1 MPRTNEEIDKMNKAR
16 ELAGVEKLPYETE
29 GVAVTTQDAITETP
43 EQKEERERIEKE
55 AADKVKADADLIQ
68 QEATRIANEKLEA
81 DKQALQ
87 KLQKEKEDKERKDAE
102 ELERK
107 QKLESASDEELR
119 QLLKGRGIEVEDLA
133 QLKPV
138 KTEAQ
143 LAQEA
148 EQREASKVAYGLQN
162 GLFSKKE
169 YDSYS
174 ADINDVEQVVF
185 NDFAADQLSAD
196 PTLKPEEI
204 KDLFEE
210 RFGLTS
216 EEGSAKRKRGDKE
229 IGTLG
234 RQLINAK
241 HAKILSLDTQFDN
254 FETSE
259 KQKRA
264 EANKILAGAPVYK
277 KDVYDVFDELKTVK
291 VDFGNNEEY
300 EVEVSTDILDELK
313 NQHLVTEFAAAQIKG
328 GWDKGRMK
336 ETAELAALKRDFPAI
351 TKKIAEKYH
360 LAHTAGTHG
369 IQLPG
374 NQDSQQN
381 QKKPLPEH
389 LQDELDRRNGV
400 GKYADQTV

>member
-1 MPRTNEEIDKMNKAR
+1 MLRTNEEIDKINKSR
-16 ELAGVEKLPYETE
+16 EFGGIEKLPYETE
-29 GVAVTTQDAITETP
+29 GATPATDVAETP
-43 EQKEERERIEKE
+43 EQKELREKAELEE
-55 AADKVKADADLIQ
+55 AQKAKDQAELIL
-68 QEATRIANEKLEA
+68 QEANKIAEQKLQEEKSA
-81 DKQALQ
+81 QQ
-87 KLQKEKEDKERKDAE
+87 KLQKENEDKLRKEAE

-107 QKLESASDEELR
+107 QKIESASDDELR
-119 QLLKGRGIEVEDLA
+119 QLLAGRGINVDTLD

-143 LAQEA
+143 LTQEA
-148 EQREASKVAYGLQN
+148 EQREADKVAYGLQN

-185 NDFAADQLSAD
+185 DDFAADQLAGDS
-196 PTLKPEEI
+196 TLTPQEI

-210 RFGLTS
+210 RFGLTA
-216 EEGSAKRKRGDKE
+216 EEGSVKRKRGEKE

-234 RQLINAK
+234 RQIINTK
-241 HAKILSLDTQFDN
+241 HAKILSLDNQFDN

-259 KQKRA
+259 KSKNA
-264 EANKILAGAPVYK
+264 EANKILASAPVYK
-277 KDVYDVFDELKTVK
+277 KDVLDVFDELKTVK

-300 EVEVSTDILDELK
+300 EVEVSTEILDELK

-328 GWDKGRMK
+328 GWDKARMK
-336 ETAELAALKRDFPAI
+336 ETAELAAIKRDFPAI

-360 LAHTAGTHG
+360 LAHAAGTHG

-374 NQDSQQN
+374 NQDSASD
-381 QKKPLPEH
+381 QKKPLPEAV
-389 LQDELDRRNGV
+389 QDELDRKMGT
-400 GKYADQTV
+400 GKYAVQTV